1 MGDHLRSLA
10 STAGFTVLGNGLE
23 GQLQLGDSVTLDL
36 TQQEEK
42 LFAVELASVYSGL
55 KAELAAA
62 SKSAEL
68 QVPQDDVAVYEVTM
82 MTLSALAK
90 KHGQDSEL
98 VAAATEAV
106 ARLLKWAVEGVD
118 AAFGGDVVFQVGVSW
133 GRGLYDVVRASGR
146 LAEPCT
152 SPPWLSVS
160 TRFHPLCNGGCHVK
174 LTWMLCKKGGGGVA
188 GTG

>member
-10 STAGFTVLGNGLE
+10 STAGFTVVGNGLE
-23 GQLQLGDSVTLDL
+23 GQLQLGDAVTLDL
-36 TQQEEK
+36 TQKEEK

-90 KHGQDSEL
+90 KHGQDSEV

-106 ARLLKWAVEGVD
+106 VRLLKLAVQGFD
-118 AAFGGDVVFQVGVSW
+118 AAFGGDVVFQVGASW
-133 GRGLYDVVRASGR
+133 GVRRGLSGLQIAATR
-146 LAEPCT
+146 IIITLAYRYHAVP
-152 SPPWLSVS
+152 
-160 TRFHPLCNGGCHVK
+160 
-174 LTWMLCKKGGGGVA
+174 
-188 GTG
+188 